1 MDFKNDVSPL
11 VKLSLFHCGGAL
23 IIGGAFAVTA
33 KCLSWMYPHGFL
45 GWWIDK
51 IELILVIVIVTA
63 LAIIFIN
70 AVVRLL
76 ASAVISIWKGFP
88 HDSACSIVV
97 A

>member
-23 IIGGAFAVTA
+23 IIGGGFAGAA
-33 KCLSWMYPHGFL
+33 KGLNWMYPHGFL

-51 IELILVIVIVTA
+51 IELILVTVTLTV
-63 LAIIFIN
+63 LAIIFVN
-70 AVVRLL
+70 AMVRLL
-76 ASAVISIWKGFP
+76 LNALISIWKDFP
-88 HDSACSIVV
+88 HDISRSIVV